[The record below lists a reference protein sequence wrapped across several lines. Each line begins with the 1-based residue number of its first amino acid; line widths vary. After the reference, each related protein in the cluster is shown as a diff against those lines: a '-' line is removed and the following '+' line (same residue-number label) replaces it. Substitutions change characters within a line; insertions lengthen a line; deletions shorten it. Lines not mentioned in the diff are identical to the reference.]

1 MGRPSLA
8 AGHLEDGKDA
18 MPQQVRS
25 IAVMLP
31 EAGYDIVSGEVILGA
46 RMRRPDVAGICIT
59 TLGQFR
65 VLLRSSPAGAVRPVV
80 WSTAQARQLLKCLLT
95 SHGYQ
100 RAREELIEL
109 LWAEQAV
116 DRARAALSH
125 ALTHLRRTLEPGR
138 SAYSRSAFLGSD
150 RDTVWLN
157 VASPEAMPGDEA
169 AGGAGLWLDV
179 AHFEHNARA
188 ALTIFERAEQE
199 GQAVSR
205 YGAQLAEQALTLYA
219 GPFLPGDPFAD
230 WAAGVRERTLRLWV
244 ALVRRLAG
252 HFGAAGN
259 LERASLLLGQLV
271 DAMPD
276 NEDAATRLM
285 LLYAATNQRSLALR
299 VYYVLCAQLQAT
311 FGAKPAPDLQQLAQ
325 DIRSGT
331 LAGDP
336 LALLRQLS

>member
-1 MGRPSLA
+1 MA
-8 AGHLEDGKDA
+8 
-18 MPQQVRS
+18 QQVRR

-31 EAGYDIVSGEVILGA
+31 DESSEIGSEGVLPGV
-46 RMRRPDVAGICIT
+46 RVWRPGVPAIRIT

-65 VLLRSSPAGAVRPVV
+65 VLLRSSPMGAERSVV
-80 WSTAQARQLLKCLLT
+80 WSTPQARQLLKCLLT

-138 SAYSRSAFLGSD
+138 SAYSSSVFLGSD

-157 VASPEAMPGDEA
+157 VASPEATPGDDTD
-169 AGGAGLWLDV
+169 AGLWLDV
-179 AHFEHNARA
+179 AHFEHNAHT
-188 ALTIFERAEQE
+188 ALTIFDRAEQE
-199 GQAVSR
+199 VQGLSS
-205 YGAQLAEQALTLYA
+205 YGAQLAEQALALYA

-252 HFGAAGN
+252 HFGTAGN
-259 LERASLLLGQLV
+259 LERASLLLGRLV

-276 NEDAATRLM
+276 NEDAAARLM

-299 VYYVLCAQLQAT
+299 VYHALCAQLLAA
-311 FGAKPAPDLQQLAQ
+311 FGAKPAPDLKQLAQ
-325 DIRSGT
+325 DIRLGT
-331 LAGDP
+331 LANSP
-336 LALLRQLS
+336 LALLRQLL